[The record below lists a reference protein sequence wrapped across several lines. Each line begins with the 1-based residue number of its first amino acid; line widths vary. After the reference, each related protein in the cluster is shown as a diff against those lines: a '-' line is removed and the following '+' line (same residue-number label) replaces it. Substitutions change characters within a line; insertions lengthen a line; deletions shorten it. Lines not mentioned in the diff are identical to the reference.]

1 MHVMELAKQASVEAA
16 LKLLKLMVYLRRILR
31 QSKHQIADIR
41 LLRSKGRNG
50 LRFQPIDA
58 TLAINLSAR
67 VSIPSCGASWR

>member
-41 LLRSKGRNG
+41 LLRWKGRNG
-50 LRFQPIDA
+50 LRFQPVDA
-58 TLAINLSAR
+58 TPALILSAG
-67 VSIPSCGASWR
+67 VSIPPCGVNW

>member
-16 LKLLKLMVYLRRILR
+16 LKLLKLMVCLRRILR

-50 LRFQPIDA
+50 SRAVVRQSIIWA
-58 TLAINLSAR
+58 AASAR
-67 VSIPSCGASWR
+67 MAAVRSVFFR